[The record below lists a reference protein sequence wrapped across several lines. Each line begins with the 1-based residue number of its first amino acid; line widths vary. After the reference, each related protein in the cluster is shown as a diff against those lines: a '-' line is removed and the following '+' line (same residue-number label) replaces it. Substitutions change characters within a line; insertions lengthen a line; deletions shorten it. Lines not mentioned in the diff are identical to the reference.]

1 MFIWSQN
8 CPLLC
13 PPPLLSLSLSLLKP
27 LFCLRSNPDPEP
39 RPGLELELGPVLLL
53 DDEDPEARSIKLL
66 ILEDV
71 DDDAVEDDIRDD
83 LFIPNPDEYEDDDEG
98 PP

>member
-13 PPPLLSLSLSLLKP
+13 PPPLLSLSLLKP
-27 LFCLRSNPDPEP
+27 LFCLRSKPDPEP
-39 RPGLELELGPVLLL
+39 KPELELELGPVLLL
-53 DDEDPEARSIKLL
+53 DGEDPEARSIKLL
-66 ILEDV
+66 ILEDD
-71 DDDAVEDDIRDD
+71 DDDAVEDDIRED
-83 LFIPNPDEYEDDDEG
+83 LFIPNPDEDEDDDDG

>member
-13 PPPLLSLSLSLLKP
+13 PPPLLSLSLLKP
-27 LFCLRSNPDPEP
+27 LFCLRSNPGPEP
-39 RPGLELELGPVLLL
+39 RPELELGPVLLL

-71 DDDAVEDDIRDD
+71 DDDAVEDDIRED
-83 LFIPNPDEYEDDDEG
+83 LFDPKPDDDEEDDDG